1 MNAGTGVSRTLKDV
15 AAAVI
20 KALGPGEIEFIP
32 FPTELEGRYQPFTE
46 ADTTALR
53 RLGWS
58 EAFTPLEPGVRETLQ
73 GWTLEEPSVEG
84 V

>member
-1 MNAGTGVSRTLKDV
+1 MNAGTGASCTFKDV
-15 AAAVI
+15 AAAVM
-20 KALGPGEIEFIP
+20 KVLGPGEIEFIP
-32 FPTELEGRYQPFTE
+32 FPAELEGRYQHFTE

-58 EAFTPLEPGVRETLQ
+58 EPFTPLEPGVRETLQ
-73 GWTLEEPSVEG
+73 GWPLEAPAVEE